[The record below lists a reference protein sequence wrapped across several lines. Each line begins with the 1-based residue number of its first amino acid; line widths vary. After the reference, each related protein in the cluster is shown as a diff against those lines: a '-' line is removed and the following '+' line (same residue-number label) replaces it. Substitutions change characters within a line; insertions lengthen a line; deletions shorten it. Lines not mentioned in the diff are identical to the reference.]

1 MLKTYFKILKIAVI
15 VSLVLSFFT
24 FLFLLN
30 KGAFKLDEMEE
41 FYCDERRQLFT
52 KEYFGKYLGSE
63 IKPVKGRSTLIAVFV
78 IQDGRYELISLGKDF
93 FDLIKVED
101 SIYKASNSL
110 DFKIYRNNKLIG
122 VSNQNSNCKYP

>member
-41 FYCDERRQLFT
+41 FYCDERKSLFKNVFTGIHTGNET
-52 KEYFGKYLGSE
+52 KKY
-63 IKPVKGRSTLIAVFV
+63 KGWVVSFANFDQGTTS
-78 IQDGRYELISLGKDF
+78 YSLVDPTEDF
-93 FDLIKVED
+93 FKLIQVGD
-101 SIYKASNSL
+101 SVYKDSSSL